1 MREQLIERRRAEYA
15 AANPGWPDF
24 AFDRC
29 PSCGNDTVA
38 EYGERYPVAQITG
51 CNKCHRSWCD

>member
-1 MREQLIERRRAEYA
+1 MTRAELMEARNREY
-15 AANPGWPDF
+15 NDPTPDF
-24 AFDRC
+24 AFAMC

-38 EYGERYPVAQITG
+38 EYGERYPTAVITG